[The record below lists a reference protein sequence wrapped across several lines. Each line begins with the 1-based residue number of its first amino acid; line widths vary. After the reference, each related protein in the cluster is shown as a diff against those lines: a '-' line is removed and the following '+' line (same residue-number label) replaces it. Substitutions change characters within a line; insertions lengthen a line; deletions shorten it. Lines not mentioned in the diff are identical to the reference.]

1 MPTYIT
7 IFESQIIENETALES
22 IFKENTHRLSRKNKD
37 AIQAKYELL

>member
-37 AIQAKYELL
+37 AI